1 MNFVVNRAKILSKL
15 CECGLTVESLAK
27 LAHLSKNYVYKMLSG
42 KTKKIVPFLI
52 VAKILKLSLDDM
64 LIYK

>member
-42 KTKKIVPFLI
+42 KTKKSFHFC
-52 VAKILKLSLDDM
+52 
-64 LIYK
+64 